1 MDNLF
6 TKPNGLTKVKYDKL
20 GQPSYNR
27 VGKRATTGINPINN
41 NVVTCR
47 PVSRQDRRDFNL
59 VNISKKE
66 RKRNM
71 LNEIQKNKFTTRVK
85 EVVQELLKKLNIVEL
100 DDNSICELQEELD
113 FLVASLVNTQEAG
126 KIIDEE
132 LLEIYDLLVD
142 IVLDNEEDLDFLNQL
157 FFS

>member
-1 MDNLF
+1 
-6 TKPNGLTKVKYDKL
+6 
-20 GQPSYNR
+20 
-27 VGKRATTGINPINN
+27 
-41 NVVTCR
+41 
-47 PVSRQDRRDFNL
+47 
-59 VNISKKE
+59 
-66 RKRNM
+66 M
-71 LNEIQKNKFTTRVK
+71 LSEIQKNKFTTRVK

-157 FFS
+157 FFN